1 MAVILKN
8 KTTIYGLVG
17 DLAALQAADATELAR
32 AEAAELVL
40 TNNLAAE
47 AVTAR
52 AAELLLTNNL
62 TSEASRATAAEGV
75 LQTAITAEET
85 ARIAAVSAEET
96 ARIAGDAGLQTQIN
110 NVLSNVDGV
119 ALNSLTEIVT
129 AFQAADGTLNGAIT
143 TLASTASTALAA
155 EATTARAAE
164 LLLTNNLASEASTAR
179 AAELVLTTDLATEV
193 SARTAADS
201 ALDVALKAYA
211 DNAAT
216 QGGSLPKLET
226 LVVSANKIVLSKAP
240 KSGINGIMNFGTVRY
255 MDSFGMAYDA
265 PVSVDGTDL
274 SGKTFIVSVDASGDW
289 DGKSVSVQYIYI
301 NV

>member
-1 MAVILKN
+1 MLITRAKSSIS
-8 KTTIYGLVG
+8 GLNA
-17 DLAALQAADATELAR
+17 DLTALYAADATELAR

-62 TSEASRATAAEGV
+62 TAEASRATAAEGV

-129 AFQAADGTLNGAIT
+129 AFQAADSDLNGAIT

-179 AAELVLTTDLATEV
+179 AAELVLTTNLAAEV

-240 KSGINGIMNFGTVRY
+240 KSGVNGIMNFATVRY
-255 MDSFGMAYDA
+255 IDGSGVAYDA
-265 PVSVDGTDL
+265 PVFIDGSDV
-274 SGKTFIVSVDASGDW
+274 SGKTYTISVDTSGQW
-289 DGKSVSVQYIYI
+289 DGFSVSIQYLYV